1 MKKETSILSKRVYAF
16 TTDLAIIVITNY
28 FLMAAFTR
36 FVQTIFF
43 HFPIRT
49 QLFLIQKMQMMT
61 SVSLLSLTFAYFS
74 LFYFLTNG
82 HTMGKTLFGIKVQSP
97 TGEITLK
104 QSILRSLAYFTCA
117 ITGSFLFALSYIRK
131 DQKSLADVFS
141 GTTVALDD
149 EKEVK
154 GTEFEMTLHTTLL
167 MIRDDEMNT
176 ENSTKN
182 DEEDKAA

>member
-36 FVQTIFF
+36 FVQTVFF

-49 QLFLIQKMQMMT
+49 QIFLIHKMQMMT

-82 HTMGKTLFGIKVQSP
+82 HTVGKTLFGLKVHSS

-104 QSILRSLAYFTCA
+104 QSIMRSLAYFTCA

-141 GTTVALDD
+141 GTTVALD
-149 EKEVK
+149 EVPVTK
-154 GTEFEMTLHTTLL
+154 GTEFEMTLQTTLL
-167 MIRDDEMNT
+167 MIRDDEM
-176 ENSTKN
+176 STQ
-182 DEEDKAA
+182 DTIEQYEEKKAA